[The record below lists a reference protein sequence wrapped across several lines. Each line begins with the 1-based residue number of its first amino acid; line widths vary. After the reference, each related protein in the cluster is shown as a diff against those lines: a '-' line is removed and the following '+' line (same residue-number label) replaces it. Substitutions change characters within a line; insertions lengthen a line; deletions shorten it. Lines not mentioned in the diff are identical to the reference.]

1 MIATIKKKFFKAK
14 YPYFLYKDKLSNQND
29 LGLGRIVWCPSPG
42 KFILFKK
49 GDRDEHL
56 NIAVGDQINIETN
69 YYAPIDKL
77 TLETEYVN
85 QKNLYKANIHLNI
98 S

>member
-1 MIATIKKKFFKAK
+1 MKVTIEQVSKTPK

-29 LGLGRIVWCPSPG
+29 LGLGRIVWCLSPG

-49 GDRDEHL
+49 GDKDEHL

-69 YYAPIDKL
+69 YYTPIDKL
-77 TLETEYVN
+77 ILETEYVN
-85 QKNLYKANIHLNI
+85 Q
-98 S
+98 